1 MQQGTAVRAIWLPA
15 LLAFALA
22 ACTGQRDAATAADS
36 AAAAV
41 PAAAASEQASASAP
55 TDTAADAQTAKAKD
69 GAQIFA
75 DIRAAKERLPGKP
88 VYVAHCAMCHD
99 GAVAKAPH
107 RDMIG
112 MMTPSA
118 VVSALTTGIMSAQG
132 SALTPTDRAQ
142 VAEYLTGTS
151 LSDGGPPP
159 LPSCAAGASP
169 FNYNRPTKAAGWGQD
184 AANSH
189 QISAYTAGITRAD
202 VPHLKLKW
210 AVAFPGANRSRSQPT
225 FAGGAIYVGSHSGA
239 VYAFDA
245 NTGCVR
251 WSFAA
256 SGEVRSGIVI
266 ERWKAGD
273 QKAKPRAYFGD
284 ILGNVYAI
292 DAVSGSLIWR
302 HRPDDH
308 PNATISGSPALYAGK
323 LYVPVSSL
331 EVALAVDPK
340 YECCK
345 ARGWVAA
352 YNAATGAL
360 LWKTPSIAATPV
372 VQSQNRSGTDM
383 YGPSGATIWNTP
395 TIDPARKQLY
405 VGTGENMSSPATLTS
420 DAIMAMDLN
429 TGTVKWSYQATANDV
444 WNAACDTANDDS
456 CPPEKGPDF
465 DFGAGTL
472 LFTAADGTQLVVGG
486 QKSGDVHALS
496 PDTGALVWKTKV
508 GRGGIQGGVHFGI
521 AANSEAVFVPITDMS
536 DGRVYNSPD
545 RPGMHAVDGLTGKP
559 LWYSPSP
566 IVCAGRAFCHPG
578 NSQSISVIGDVVV
591 AGAMDGVARI
601 HAVESGNLLWQ
612 YDSTTEHTTVNGT
625 VARGGSM
632 GGGAAPVAENGL
644 LVLSSGYGIYNHM
657 PGNLLLVFE
666 AAH

>member
-1 MQQGTAVRAIWLPA
+1 MLRASAWLPV
-15 LLAFALA
+15 LLSFALA
-22 ACTGQRDAATAADS
+22 ACAAQRDTASAADRTATASS
-36 AAAAV
+36 AAA
-41 PAAAASEQASASAP
+41 E
-55 TDTAADAQTAKAKD
+55 TAAVAAPEQAKD

-75 DIRAAKERLPGKP
+75 DIRAAKERLPGKQ

-118 VVSALTTGIMSAQG
+118 VVATLTNGIMSAQG
-132 SALTPTDRAQ
+132 SALSPTDREQ

-151 LSDGGPPP
+151 LSAGGPPA
-159 LPSCAAGASP
+159 LPSCAADASP
-169 FNYNRPTKAAGWGQD
+169 FNYDRPTRAAGWGQD

-189 QISAYTAGITRAD
+189 QIAASTAGITRAD
-202 VPHLKLKW
+202 VPNLRLKW
-210 AVAFPGANRSRSQPT
+210 AAAFPGANRSRSQPT

-256 SGEVRSGIVI
+256 SGEVRTGIVV
-266 ERWKAGD
+266 ESWKTGNR
-273 QKAKPRAYFGD
+273 KAKPRAYFGD

-292 DAVSGSLIWR
+292 DAVTGTLIWR

-360 LWKTPSIAATPV
+360 LWKTPSIAQTPI

-405 VGTGENMSSPATLTS
+405 IGTGENMSSPATLTS

-429 TGTVKWSYQATANDV
+429 NGRVKWSYQATANDV
-444 WNAACDTANDDS
+444 WNTACDTVNDDS

-472 LFTAADGTQLVVGG
+472 LFTATDGTQLVVGG
-486 QKSGDVHALS
+486 QKSGDVHALD

-536 DGRVYNSPD
+536 DGRTYTSPD
-545 RPGMHAVDGLTGKP
+545 RPGVHAVNGLTGKP
-559 LWYSPSP
+559 IWYSPSP
-566 IVCAGRAFCHPG
+566 TVCAGRSFCHPG

-601 HAVESGNLLWQ
+601 HAIESGEVLWQ
-612 YDSTTEHTTVNGT
+612 YDTTTDHITLNGML
-625 VARGGSM
+625 ARGGSM
-632 GGGAAPVAENGL
+632 GGGAAPVAEDGL

-657 PGNLLLVFE
+657 PGNLMLVFE